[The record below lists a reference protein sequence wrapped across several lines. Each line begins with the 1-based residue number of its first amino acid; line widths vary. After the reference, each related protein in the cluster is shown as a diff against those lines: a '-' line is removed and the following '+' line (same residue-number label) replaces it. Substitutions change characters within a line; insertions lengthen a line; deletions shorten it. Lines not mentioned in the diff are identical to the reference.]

1 MKAVTKDQC
10 RTKGWK
16 NGRVNPFLNL
26 IKKINQAC
34 SLSFELNFA
43 ILFFEPNETNL
54 LQKTIT
60 LQIFDEVKTDE
71 IKWFSRN
78 WNYKIFQKRKA
89 KN

>member
-54 LQKTIT
+54 LQR
-60 LQIFDEVKTDE
+60 
-71 IKWFSRN
+71 SSP
-78 WNYKIFQKRKA
+78 YKYSMKLKRMKLGGFPV
-89 KN
+89 